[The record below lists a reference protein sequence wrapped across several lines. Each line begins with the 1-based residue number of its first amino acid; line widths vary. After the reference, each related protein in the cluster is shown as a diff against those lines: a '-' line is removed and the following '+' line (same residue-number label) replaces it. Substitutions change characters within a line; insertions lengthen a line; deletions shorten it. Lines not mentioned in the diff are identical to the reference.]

1 MPSLL
6 IVGGLTIDR
15 FPDGTRAP
23 GGSVLHAGLAA
34 AAEGAELTIL
44 TVAGEEPEA
53 IAGLERL
60 RGFGSVRRQRSPS
73 TTRYRHEEVDGRRV
87 LVYEAA
93 SGPIEVDEIPELPA
107 FDVVLVAPIANELPA
122 GSISRI
128 RDAAAA
134 PLTVLLV
141 QGWLRQLEVGMP
153 AVPMRLD
160 ELPAARWDEFGGAD
174 AIVVS
179 TEDFA
184 GEPADPFA
192 QAAGLRSHVGPHPI
206 LVLTLATDG
215 YLLDDPAADRVV
227 ASVPRRIVEGVPA
240 VGAGDTFGAALAIH
254 LARGDLP
261 AAAAQAAT
269 ERVIAVLESRR

>member
-73 TTRYRHEEVDGRRV
+73 TTTYRHEEVDGRRV

-93 SGPIEVDEIPELPA
+93 SGTIEVDEIPELPA

-160 ELPAARWDEFGGAD
+160 ELSAARWEEFGGAD

-254 LARGDLP
+254 LAQGNTP
-261 AAAAQAAT
+261 VAAAQAAT